1 MQETKVHFDPV
12 IARSQG
18 LYQDGNTGM
27 GRCHYASAS
36 VVWWRY
42 VQSRWWRPL
51 SRPIQERD
59 LPRCDSI
66 SEARAT
72 APAAIAQ
79 GIGEQTDVAAA
90 VTFLKSRGSQ
100 HVHLS
105 GYSFGTWVNAM
116 AVTGGPDRRGHDHG
130 GPAVA
135 FMDFGNGIRL
145 PQLFFVVAG
154 GRDEFGPPKLIRR
167 AIDHWNPDAR
177 LEVLP
182 DADHFFFGY
191 LDEVTQ
197 KLVDSI

>member
-1 MQETKVHFDPV
+1 MQETKVHF
-12 IARSQG
+12 RSGDCEIQG

-27 GRCHYASAS
+27 GVAITHPHPLYGGDMYNP
-36 VVWWRY
+36 VV
-42 VQSRWWRPL
+42 
-51 SRPIQERD
+51 
-59 LPRCDSI
+59 
-66 SEARAT
+66 EAIVTAYTRKEFAT
-72 APAAIAQ
+72 LRFDFRGTGNSTGSHAQ

-116 AVTGGPDRRGHDHG
+116 AVTGGLAIEAMTMVAP
-130 GPAVA
+130 PVA
-135 FMDFGNGIRL
+135 FMDFGTDIRL